1 MKKTSKDI
9 LTSLAATR
17 KLAEALDLIAALEKD
32 YGFRWH
38 PVGGRENNYG
48 TINIGSDPGHA
59 FIERVTNAIDAVI
72 EREALR
78 KQAKGKARAMPA
90 SPREAVEL
98 WFKVPGGRVAK
109 LANLKNRQELADN
122 VVVALL
128 ESPNNRKPTV
138 EIRDRGMGLTAAMV
152 PSTILGLGEGN
163 KIDKTYLAGAYGQ
176 GGSTALAFSPKG
188 CLILSRR
195 QPDLLKEG
203 EKDAVAVTF
212 ARYNELD
219 PEKNKNG
226 RYEYLVGAD
235 GKVASVA
242 SDKGLEFEPG
252 TAVVHFDLEIQQYS
266 QLMTQPKGSMW
277 WLLQNAL
284 FDPMLPLWAE
294 DRRTS
299 MLEKLNPPRERER
312 RAIAG
317 NYTRLMDD
325 RKEKVEHHGHLTVSL
340 HHGSGDTSV
349 GVNYWVLKPPPDGKG
364 SPIETYVDGY
374 KPVLYTFFGQTHGT
388 DDRRLVTDRMNLP
401 YLAKY
406 LIVQVELD
414 NLSAPARRDL
424 FSSTRDRLKQ
434 TSFYDLMR
442 ERVAAALSEDEEL
455 VRLNEKRKEQVL
467 ARHSEAEQ
475 NKMQERFA
483 RLMEKFKAGI
493 DVSASGKGAA
503 DRGRKPVESGGRNAL
518 APLPTKE
525 KPTFIRIANTQRPL
539 LVRIDRH
546 GLLRLE
552 SDAPDSYLH
561 DHPHAKLTLACDP
574 EGLIKLDSKSDFRGG
589 RARMTVQASAQG
601 KAGDT
606 GTLTVF
612 LITPDDKSF
621 SSKIQFKIDKP
632 EEESTSG
639 SQGKAKV
646 QVPKPVPVSK
656 DEWSLYDWD
665 ERSVAEVMDD
675 GRDIQIPV
683 NIDNRHISKLLHSG
697 GYHETG
703 VKRMK
708 GNYVLYAAFYAWA
721 QHLAFSGKKNLPFEG
736 KDFEEYK
743 KSELDRVAQT
753 VTYAISAASRTEEEE

>member
-1 MKKTSKDI
+1 MKKTSKEI

-17 KLAEALDLIAALEKD
+17 KLAEALDFVAALEKD
-32 YGFRWH
+32 HGFRWH

-109 LANLKNRQELADN
+109 LANLKNRQELAGN
-122 VVVALL
+122 VVLALL

-138 EIRDRGMGLTAAMV
+138 EIRDHGVGLTAAMI
-152 PSTILGLGEGN
+152 PLTILGLGEGN

-176 GGSTALAFSPKG
+176 GGSTALAFSPRG

-203 EKDAVAVTF
+203 EKDTVAVTF

-242 SDKGLEFEPG
+242 PVKGLEFEPG
-252 TAVVHFDLEIQQYS
+252 TAVVHFELEIQQYS
-266 QLMTQPKGSMW
+266 QLMTQPTGSMW
-277 WLLQNAL
+277 WLLQNSL
-284 FDPMLPLWAE
+284 FDPILPLWAE

-299 MLEKLNPPRERER
+299 MLEKLKQPKERER

-325 RKEKVEHHGHLTVSL
+325 RKEKVEHHGHLTVNL
-340 HHGSGDTSV
+340 HHSSGDTSV

-364 SPIETYVDGY
+364 SPIESYVDGY

-434 TSFYDLMR
+434 TPFYDLMR
-442 ERVAAALSEDEEL
+442 EKVAAALSEDEEL

-467 ARHSEAEQ
+467 ARHSDAEQ

-493 DVSASGKGAA
+493 DVSASGKGTA
-503 DRGRKPVESGGRNAL
+503 DRGRKPTEGVSREAL
-518 APLPTKE
+518 EPLSTKE

-539 LVRIDRH
+539 LIRIDRH

-561 DHPHAKLTLACDP
+561 DHPHARLTLACDP

-589 RARMTVQASAQG
+589 RARMTVQANDQG
-601 KAGDT
+601 KEGNT

-621 SSKIQFKIDKP
+621 SSKIQFKIEKP
-632 EEESTSG
+632 EEQPTSG
-639 SQGKAKV
+639 PQGKARV
-646 QVPKPVPVSK
+646 QVPKPFPVSK
-656 DEWSLYDWD
+656 DEWNLYDWD

-675 GRDIQIPV
+675 SRDIQIPV

-697 GYHETG
+697 GYQETG

-721 QHLAFSGKKNLPFEG
+721 QHLALSGNNKLPFEG
-736 KDFEEYK
+736 KGFEEYK

-753 VTYAISAASRTEEEE
+753 ITYAISAASRTEEED